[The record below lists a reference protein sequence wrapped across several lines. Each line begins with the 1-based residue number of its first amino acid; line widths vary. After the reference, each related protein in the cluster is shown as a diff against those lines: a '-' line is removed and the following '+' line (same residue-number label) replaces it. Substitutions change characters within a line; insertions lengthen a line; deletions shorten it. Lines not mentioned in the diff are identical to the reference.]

1 MASKR
6 EYKVIWMDDRGSV
19 EGALNQAARGGFKI
33 VGTTAQAIILEGKTK
48 SKDKDDEDDEDDD
61 ENGDD
66 GDN

>member
-6 EYKVIWMDDRGSV
+6 EYKVIWMEDRGSV

-48 SKDKDDEDDEDDD
+48 GKNKDDDDEDDD
-61 ENGDD
+61 DDEEEEND
-66 GDN
+66 